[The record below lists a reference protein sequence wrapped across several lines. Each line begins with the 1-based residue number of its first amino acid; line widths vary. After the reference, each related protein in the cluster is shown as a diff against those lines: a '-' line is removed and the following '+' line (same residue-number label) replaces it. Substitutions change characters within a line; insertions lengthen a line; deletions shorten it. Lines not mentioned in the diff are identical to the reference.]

1 MTRNKPRLAVIT
13 ASASG
18 IGLVVAENLCR
29 DGWKVVM
36 SDIDSKKGQAE
47 AQRLGAKFRYCDVGD
62 PHQLEKLFK
71 DLKRIDLLI
80 NNAGIMGPS
89 GFTWE
94 CSFEDWQETLKVNL
108 TSHFLTCSLV
118 VPKMIK
124 AGRGVIINMSSVAG
138 LFAWPSRVAYGVSKW
153 GVLGLTKTLAKEVA
167 QYGIRVNAV
176 LPGAVRGDRIEQ
188 GIAAFAKAN
197 KVSLENARSH
207 YLSRQATGKLV
218 EPQELADTILFLASD
233 KAKSI
238 TGQFIQVSG
247 GFE

>member
-1 MTRNKPRLAVIT
+1 MESSSRLAVIT

-29 DGWKVVM
+29 DGWRVII
-36 SDIDSKKGQAE
+36 SDIDSNKGQTE
-47 AQRLGAKFRYCDVGD
+47 AQRLGAEFRSSDVGD
-62 PHQLEKLFK
+62 PRQLEQLFK
-71 DLKRIDLLI
+71 DLPRIDLLI
-80 NNAGIMGPS
+80 NNAGILGPS

-94 CSFEDWQETLKVNL
+94 CPLENWQETLKINL

-118 VPKMIK
+118 IPKMIK
-124 AGRGVIINMSSVAG
+124 AGSGVIINMSSVAG
-138 LFAWPSRVAYGVSKW
+138 LFAWPTRVAYGVSKW

-188 GIAAFAKAN
+188 GIAAFASAN
-197 KVSLENARSH
+197 QVSLEDARSH
-207 YLSRQATGKLV
+207 YLSRQPTGKLV
-218 EPQELADTILFLASD
+218 EPQDLADAILFLASD

>member
-1 MTRNKPRLAVIT
+1 MDDKARLAVIT
-13 ASASG
+13 ASAAG

-29 DGWKVVM
+29 DGWKVIL
-36 SDIDSKKGQAE
+36 SDIDSQKGEREAHRIGAE
-47 AQRLGAKFRYCDVGD
+47 FRACDVGD
-62 PHQLEKLFK
+62 PRQLERIFTGLN
-71 DLKRIDLLI
+71 RIDLLI

-89 GFTWE
+89 GPTWE
-94 CSFEDWQETLKVNL
+94 CPYDGWEETLKINL
-108 TSHFLTCSLV
+108 TSHFIACSLV
-118 VPKMIK
+118 VPRMIQV
-124 AGRGVIINMSSVAG
+124 GRGVIINMSSMAG
-138 LFAWPSRVAYGVSKW
+138 LFAWPTRVAYGVSKW
-153 GVLGLTKTLAKEVA
+153 GALGLTKTLAKEVA
-167 QYGIRVNAV
+167 QYGIRVNAI

-197 KVSLENARSH
+197 NVSLEEARSH

-218 EPQELADTILFLASD
+218 EPQEIADTILFLASD